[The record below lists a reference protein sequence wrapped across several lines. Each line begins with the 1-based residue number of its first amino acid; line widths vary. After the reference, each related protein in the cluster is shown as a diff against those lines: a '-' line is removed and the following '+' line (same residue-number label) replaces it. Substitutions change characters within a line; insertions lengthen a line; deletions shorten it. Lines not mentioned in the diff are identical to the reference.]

1 MDCRESCAQA
11 ELNGLLLA
19 VQELGLA
26 LNEITGEGAAALA
39 TFLPGRTILEC
50 LSLRENEMETGGAMQ
65 LAEAL
70 PSLQGLRE
78 LDLCR
83 NQVRP
88 LYSLTSLIGYSPF
101 PEKPFG

>member
-1 MDCRESCAQA
+1 MA
-11 ELNGLLLA
+11 G
-19 VQELGLA
+19 QEMGLA
-26 LNEITGEGAAALA
+26 LNEISGEGAAALA
-39 TFLPGRTILEC
+39 TFLPGRTALEC

-78 LDLCR
+78 LDLCC

-88 LYSLTSLIGYSPF
+88 CPTHLGPVSGVLILIAVV
-101 PEKPFG
+101 K